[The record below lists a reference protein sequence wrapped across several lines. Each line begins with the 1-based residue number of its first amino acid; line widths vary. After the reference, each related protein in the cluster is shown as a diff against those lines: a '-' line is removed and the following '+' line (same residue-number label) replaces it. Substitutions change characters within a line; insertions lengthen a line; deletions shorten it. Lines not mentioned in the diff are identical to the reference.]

1 MKKVLSA
8 ILITILAYSIIFA
21 TAVFAVSVVAIQTN
35 SDYTAGK
42 TTETKDF
49 STTEGSKIQLYV
61 RLVSSGEVGGNP
73 LKTGVQWESSNVQV
87 VSISENGLITAQ
99 KPGTA
104 TITVT
109 YDGGQDTIKVTVVS
123 GTAQNDLP
131 GGNENPSTGGGSTGG
146 GSSEQPSTGGE
157 SGSGSGS
164 ESGSGSGESTGGTA
178 VVEEGWADFSKAKF
192 EVKKDGVSSANLYVT
207 GVKSLPE
214 SAYDLHLFITESS
227 AKPTIDGKKVNG
239 IEYTEGLSFRFAEN
253 DKSTLLISGMEKYVE
268 LNKDYYFSIV
278 QSKDISTS
286 PYYEL
291 KLVSYGTK
299 MVRPEEPKY
308 TDFFFATFTS
318 YDSDQIVTTLTHDEG
333 NARKMQVKIGK
344 ITDTSILKKIQNKDA
359 NGFASLL
366 NYSKNASAIYDKVLN
381 CDYDGK
387 YAGYAIEYCSG
398 SADNYNLGHE
408 VIDLSKVEDGAYYYL
423 YVKTDDEN
431 GKYYSYEGITLALGK
446 VPNGKQ
452 FLHYYGSNDFKWADW
467 GTDGN
472 GVLNGNLTKDP
483 TTPDGKLPQTG
494 VSEGILA
501 MIAATAILTG
511 ISFVVYS
518 KNRDL
523 R

>member
-8 ILITILAYSIIFA
+8 ILITILAYSVIFA
-21 TAVFAVSVVAIQTN
+21 TAVFAASNIAIQTN
-35 SDYTAGK
+35 SDYTANK
-42 TTETKDF
+42 TAESKDF
-49 STTEGSKIQLYV
+49 ATTVGSKIQLYV
-61 RLVSSGEVGGNP
+61 RLISNGQVGGNP
-73 LKTGVQWESSNVQV
+73 LKNVQWETSNVQV
-87 VSISENGLITAQ
+87 VAISETGLITAL
-99 KPGTA
+99 KAGTS
-104 TITVT
+104 TITAK
-109 YDGGQDTIKVTVVS
+109 YDGGQDTIKITVGS
-123 GTAQNDLP
+123 GT
-131 GGNENPSTGGGSTGG
+131 PSTDVPEQDENTTSGGGSSGG

-178 VVEEGWADFSKAKF
+178 IVEDGWADFSKAKF
-192 EVKKDGVSSANLYVT
+192 EVKKDGTSSANLYIT
-207 GVKSLPE
+207 GVTSLPE
-214 SAYDLHLFITESS
+214 SANDFHLFITES
-227 AKPTIDGKKVNG
+227 ANKPTIDGKNVDG
-239 IEYTEGLSFRFAEN
+239 VEYTKGLYVNF
-253 DKSTLLISGMEKYVE
+253 DKNNPNTLVIPNMEKYVE

-278 QSKDISTS
+278 QDKDLKTS

-344 ITDTSILKKIQNKDA
+344 ITDISILKKIQNKDS

-366 NYSKNASAIYDKVLN
+366 NYSKSASAIYDKVLN

-452 FLHYYGSNDFKWADW
+452 FLHYYGSDDFKWADW

-511 ISFVVYS
+511 VSFIVYS
-518 KNRDL
+518 KNKDL